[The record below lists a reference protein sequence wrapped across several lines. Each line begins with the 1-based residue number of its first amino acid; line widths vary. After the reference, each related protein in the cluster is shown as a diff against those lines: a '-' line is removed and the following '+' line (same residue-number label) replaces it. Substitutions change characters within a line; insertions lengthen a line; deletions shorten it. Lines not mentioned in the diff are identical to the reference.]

1 MAGVAQLVRA
11 LGCGSRGRGFDPRR
25 LPHLIFLRSR
35 ATLEKFTSRSPSG
48 QRLVAHISLLLGNP
62 AKQFKHVMDILFF
75 AAVAFFIFWKLS
87 KQLGKVDEDERK
99 QIEAKVAQRKEEIAA
114 IQGQIIQKITEISA
128 EQNQAEEKILAP
140 LDVATRENLSNILSR
155 CNLSA
160 EFFVNGA
167 KSAFEMILKAFST
180 ADIETLKTLLSENI
194 YKGFEGAINA
204 RRSQEQTLVTNLISI
219 EKTEILS
226 AALVGDIASV
236 VIKFTSKQI
245 NYISDKNDQIVEGKK
260 DEISE
265 LSDVWTFRKDVTS
278 LNPNWLVSNTAH

>member
-1 MAGVAQLVRA
+1 
-11 LGCGSRGRGFDPRR
+11 
-25 LPHLIFLRSR
+25 
-35 ATLEKFTSRSPSG
+35 
-48 QRLVAHISLLLGNP
+48 
-62 AKQFKHVMDILFF
+62 MDILFF
-75 AAVAFFIFWKLS
+75 AAVAFFIFLKLN
-87 KQLGKVDEDERK
+87 KQLGKVDEEEKK
-99 QIEAKVAQRKEEIAA
+99 QIEAKVAQRREEIAA
-114 IQGQIIQKITEISA
+114 IKGQIIQKITEISA
-128 EQNQAEEKILAP
+128 EQTQSEEKILAP

-180 ADIETLKTLLSENI
+180 ADVETLKTLLSDNI

-204 RRSQEQTLVTNLISI
+204 RRSQEQTLVTNLIAI

-226 AALVGDIASV
+226 AALVGDVASV

-278 LNPNWLVSNTAH
+278 PNPNWVVSNTAH